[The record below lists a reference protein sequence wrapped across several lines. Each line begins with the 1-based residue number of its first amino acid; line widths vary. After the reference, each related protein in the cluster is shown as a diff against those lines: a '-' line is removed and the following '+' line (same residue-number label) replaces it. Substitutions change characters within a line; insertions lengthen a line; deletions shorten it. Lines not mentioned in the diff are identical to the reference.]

1 MAVPD
6 TNTFSLQDVVNEI
19 NPTTDDLIDCHADA
33 ISSYYDAPNSST
45 DYLGHMIIAFKKNY

>member
-19 NPTTDDLIDCHADA
+19 NPTTDDLQDCINDA
-33 ISSYYDAPNSST
+33 VAGDYDPTYYTAPATN
-45 DYLGHMIIAFKKNY
+45 LLEFRNYG